1 MLEGGAIVELDFSK
15 LENIAYRGFNGA
27 EAEKDTLIEQGFSV
41 IEGAITPFDE
51 PPAPNIRQPEKSRK
65 CQLRPFTGTDQR
77 RNYRAMYR
85 AACDFHERH
94 NPPRVEAAYWASH
107 TPGTDAPP
115 PSEVEYWQ
123 QTAQDASDTATAQGN
138 DPFLIGVL
146 AAVYE
151 ELEREYEQMR
161 ENALDR

>member
-1 MLEGGAIVELDFSK
+1 MELDFSK
-15 LENIAYRGFNGA
+15 LEDIAYRGFKGA
-27 EAEKDTLIEQGFSV
+27 EAEKDALIEQGFSV

-51 PPAPNIRQPEKSRK
+51 QQAPNICQPEKNK
-65 CQLRPFTGTDQR
+65 KGQLRPFTGTDQR

-94 NPPRVEAAYWASH
+94 NPPRVEAAYWESH
-107 TPGTDAPP
+107 IPGTDDPP

-123 QTAQDASDTATAQGN
+123 QTAQDASDTARTQGN
-138 DPFLIGVL
+138 DPFLIGL
-146 AAVYE
+146 LMTVYE

-161 ENALDR
+161 ENALDK